1 MLTNG
6 GAAFALFIL
15 FKDGEEENMKE
26 ATKNTVLR
34 VFQTAQCSSA
44 RYIWGVACS
53 AASILLSGLPFY
65 TVYRIV
71 RIFLEAS
78 LNDTAVDV
86 SAAWLWAGITVAG
99 IVVGIALSIAG
110 SFICHSCAFHALY
123 GLRMRILDHMG
134 RLDLGFFT
142 GGQSGAVQKA
152 MSDNIEKMESIIA
165 HDVSN
170 LIGAGLL
177 LVSLSA
183 LLFSINVPLALTI
196 VAALALAFIIQFS
209 AFGGKRGQKIWTD
222 LNRSSTEMD
231 AAFSEYVSG
240 MEEEKIFGRPE
251 AAALRLT
258 SLIEKNRKSLMAYLK
273 RVTPI
278 YGAYKTITLSVPAF
292 LLAVGCVLLYLDP
305 GDHGLMME
313 LLMFLIV
320 GPAVISPLMELVEFG
335 ADLRDL
341 AVRMDQIEGV
351 MKMEPVAEGACGAPP
366 GPAELAFK
374 DVSFSYQN
382 AADPLRRMALEHVTM
397 HIPAGSFAAL
407 VGPSGGGKSTAGQLL
422 ARFWDVESGSISIGG
437 KDIRDYSTKAL
448 MDTVAFVF
456 QDTYIF
462 AESIYDNIAMHRDV
476 TCGEVERAA
485 KAARCHD
492 FIQAL
497 PEGYKTRAGDG
508 GHKLSGGEAQRIA
521 IARAMLKNS
530 PIVVLDEA
538 MAFAD
543 AENELA
549 LREGMAGL
557 LKGKTVLMIA
567 HRLYSIRDADII
579 FVLDGGKLKE
589 QGTHQELLQKGG
601 LYAHLWAVQNET
613 ENWRMKG
620 GAANVSDDPA
630 VHLS

>member
-1 MLTNG
+1 
-6 GAAFALFIL
+6 
-15 FKDGEEENMKE
+15 MKE
-26 ATKNTVLR
+26 TKKNAVLR
-34 VFQTAQCSSA
+34 VFQTARCSSA
-44 RYIWGVACS
+44 RYIIGVACS
-53 AASILLSGLPFY
+53 SVSILLSGVPFY
-65 TVYRIV
+65 TIYQIV

-78 LNDTAVDV
+78 LNNTAVDV
-86 SAAWLWAGITVAG
+86 SAAWLWAGITLAS
-99 IVVGIALSIAG
+99 IVIGIALSITG

-123 GLRMRILDHMG
+123 GLRMRILNHMG
-134 RLDLGFFT
+134 RLNLGFFT
-142 GGQSGAVQKA
+142 GGQSGAVQKT
-152 MSDNIEKMESIIA
+152 MNDNIEKMENIIA

-170 LIGAGLL
+170 LIGAGLF
-177 LVSLSA
+177 LVSLSV

-196 VAALALAFIIQFS
+196 IAALVLAFIIQFS

-222 LNRSSTEMD
+222 LNRSSTELD

-240 MEEEKIFGRPE
+240 MEEEKIFGKPE
-251 AAALRLT
+251 TAALRLT
-258 SLIEKNRKSLMAYLK
+258 NLIEKNRKSLMAYLK

-278 YGAYKTITLSVPAF
+278 YGAYKTITLSVLAF
-292 LLAVGCVLLYLDP
+292 LLAVGCVLLYLNP
-305 GDHGLMME
+305 GNHGLMME

-335 ADLRDL
+335 ADLRNL

-351 MKMEPVAEGACGAPP
+351 MKMEPITEGACDTPP
-366 GPAELAFK
+366 VSAELSFQ
-374 DVSFSYQN
+374 DVSFSYQK

-448 MDTVAFVF
+448 MNTVAFVF

-462 AESIYDNIAMHRDV
+462 AESVYDNIAMHQNV
-476 TCGEVERAA
+476 TQEAVEYAA

-497 PEGYKTRAGDG
+497 PKGYHTKLGDG

-521 IARAMLKNS
+521 IARAILKNT

-538 MAFAD
+538 MAFTD

-549 LREGMAGL
+549 LREGMAEL

-567 HRLYSIRDADII
+567 HRLYSIQDADMI
-579 FVLDGGKLKE
+579 FVLENGRLKE
-589 QGTHQELLQKGG
+589 SGTHKDLLQKHG
-601 LYAHLWAVQNET
+601 LYAHLWDIQNET
-613 ENWRMKG
+613 ESWRMKG
-620 GAANVSDDPA
+620 GAVYVSDNPA
-630 VHLS
+630 IHLP

>member
-177 LVSLSA
+177 LVSLSV

-422 ARFWDVESGSISIGG
+422 ARFWDVESGSICIGG

-476 TCGEVERAA
+476 TFGEVERAA

>member
-1 MLTNG
+1 
-6 GAAFALFIL
+6 
-15 FKDGEEENMKE
+15 MKE
-26 ATKNTVLR
+26 TKKNAVLR

-44 RYIWGVACS
+44 RYIWGVVCS
-53 AASILLSGLPFY
+53 SVSILLSGVPFY
-65 TVYRIV
+65 TIYRIV

-78 LNDTAVDV
+78 LNNTAVDI
-86 SAAWLWAGITVAG
+86 SAVWMWAGITLASTVMG
-99 IVVGIALSIAG
+99 IVLSIIG
-110 SFICHSCAFHALY
+110 SFVCHSCAFHALY
-123 GLRMRILDHMG
+123 GLRMRILNHMG
-134 RLDLGFFT
+134 RLNLGFFT

-152 MSDNIEKMESIIA
+152 MNDNIEKMENIIA

-177 LVSLSA
+177 LVSLSV
-183 LLFSINVPLALTI
+183 LLFSINIPLALTI
-196 VAALALAFIIQFS
+196 VAALVLAFIIQFS

-222 LNRSSTEMD
+222 LNRSSTELD

-240 MEEEKIFGRPE
+240 MEEEKIFGKPE

-278 YGAYKTITLSVPAF
+278 YGAYKTITLSVLAF
-292 LLAVGCVLLYLDP
+292 LLAVGCVLLYLNP
-305 GDHGLMME
+305 GNHGLMME

-335 ADLRDL
+335 ADLRNL
-341 AVRMDQIEGV
+341 AVRMDQIEDI
-351 MKMEPVAEGACGAPP
+351 MKMEPMAEGTYDTTPVS
-366 GPAELAFK
+366 AELIFQ
-374 DVSFSYQN
+374 DVSFSYQK
-382 AADPLRRMALEHVTM
+382 AADPLRRMALNHVTM

-422 ARFWDVESGSISIGG
+422 ARFWDVESGSILLGG

-462 AESIYDNIAMHRDV
+462 AESVYDNIAMHQNV
-476 TCGEVERAA
+476 TREEVERAA

-497 PEGYKTRAGDG
+497 PEGYRTRLGDG
-508 GHKLSGGEAQRIA
+508 GHTLSGGEAQRIA
-521 IARAMLKNS
+521 IARAILKNA

-549 LREGMAGL
+549 LREGMAEL
-557 LKGKTVLMIA
+557 LRGKTVLMIA
-567 HRLYSIRDADII
+567 HRLYSVQDADMI
-579 FVLDGGKLKE
+579 FVLENGRLKE
-589 QGTHQELLQKGG
+589 SGTHKDLLQKHG
-601 LYAHLWAVQNET
+601 LYAHLWDIQNET

-620 GAANVSDDPA
+620 GAAYVSDNPA
-630 VHLS
+630 IHLS

>member
-1 MLTNG
+1 
-6 GAAFALFIL
+6 
-15 FKDGEEENMKE
+15 MKE
-26 ATKNTVLR
+26 TKKNAVMR

-44 RYIWGVACS
+44 RYIIGVACS
-53 AASILLSGLPFY
+53 SVSILLSGVPFY
-65 TVYRIV
+65 TIYQIV

-78 LNDTAVDV
+78 LNNTAVDV
-86 SAAWLWAGITVAG
+86 SAAWLWAGITLASIAVG
-99 IVVGIALSIAG
+99 IVLSIIG
-110 SFICHSCAFHALY
+110 SFVCHSCAFHALY
-123 GLRMRILDHMG
+123 DLRMRILNHMG
-134 RLDLGFFT
+134 RLNLGFFT
-142 GGQSGAVQKA
+142 GGQSGAVQKT
-152 MSDNIEKMESIIA
+152 MNDNIEKMENIIA

-170 LIGAGLL
+170 LIGASLL
-177 LVSLSA
+177 LVSLSV

-196 VAALALAFIIQFS
+196 IAALVLAFIIQFS

-222 LNRSSTEMD
+222 LNRSSTELD

-240 MEEEKIFGRPE
+240 MEEEKIFGKPE
-251 AAALRLT
+251 TAALRLT
-258 SLIEKNRKSLMAYLK
+258 NLIEKNRKSLMAYLK

-278 YGAYKTITLSVPAF
+278 YGAYKTITLSVLAF
-292 LLAVGCVLLYLDP
+292 LLAVGCVLLYLNP
-305 GDHGLMME
+305 GDHSLMME

-335 ADLRDL
+335 ADLRNL
-341 AVRMDQIEGV
+341 AVRMDQIEDV
-351 MKMEPVAEGACGAPP
+351 MKMEPIAEGTCDTPP
-366 GPAELAFK
+366 VSAELSFQ
-374 DVSFSYQN
+374 DVSFSYQKS
-382 AADPLRRMALEHVTM
+382 ADPLRRMALEHVTM

-448 MDTVAFVF
+448 MNTVAFVF

-462 AESIYDNIAMHRDV
+462 AESVYDNIAMHQNV
-476 TCGEVERAA
+476 TQEAVEYAA

-497 PEGYKTRAGDG
+497 PEGYHTKLGDG

-521 IARAMLKNS
+521 IARAILKNA

-538 MAFAD
+538 MAFTD

-549 LREGMAGL
+549 LREGMAEL

-567 HRLYSIRDADII
+567 HRLYSIQDADMI
-579 FVLDGGKLKE
+579 FVLENGRLKE
-589 QGTHQELLQKGG
+589 SGTHKDLLQKHG
-601 LYAHLWAVQNET
+601 LYAHLWDIQNET
-613 ENWRMKG
+613 ESWRMKG
-620 GAANVSDDPA
+620 GTAHVSDNPA
-630 VHLS
+630 IHLP

>member
-1 MLTNG
+1 
-6 GAAFALFIL
+6 
-15 FKDGEEENMKE
+15 MKE
-26 ATKNTVLR
+26 TKKNAVMR

-44 RYIWGVACS
+44 RYIIGVACS
-53 AASILLSGLPFY
+53 SVSILLSGVPFY
-65 TVYRIV
+65 TIYQIV

-78 LNDTAVDV
+78 LNNTAVDV
-86 SAAWLWAGITVAG
+86 SAAWLWAGITLAS
-99 IVVGIALSIAG
+99 IVVGIVLSIIG

-123 GLRMRILDHMG
+123 GLRMRILNHMG
-134 RLDLGFFT
+134 RLNLGFFT
-142 GGQSGAVQKA
+142 GGQSGAVQKT
-152 MSDNIEKMESIIA
+152 MNDNIEKMENIIA

-170 LIGAGLL
+170 LIGASLL
-177 LVSLSA
+177 LVSLSV

-196 VAALALAFIIQFS
+196 IAALVLAFIIQFS

-222 LNRSSTEMD
+222 LNRSSTELD

-240 MEEEKIFGRPE
+240 MEEEKIFGKPE
-251 AAALRLT
+251 TAALRLT
-258 SLIEKNRKSLMAYLK
+258 NLIEKNRKSLMAYLK

-278 YGAYKTITLSVPAF
+278 YGAYKTITLSVLAF
-292 LLAVGCVLLYLDP
+292 LLAVGCVLLYLNP
-305 GDHGLMME
+305 GDHSLMME

-335 ADLRDL
+335 ADLRNL
-341 AVRMDQIEGV
+341 AVRMDQIEDV
-351 MKMEPVAEGACGAPP
+351 MKMEPITEGACDTPP
-366 GPAELAFK
+366 VSAELSFQ
-374 DVSFSYQN
+374 DVSFSYQK

-448 MDTVAFVF
+448 MNTVAFVF

-462 AESIYDNIAMHRDV
+462 AESVYDNIAMHQNV
-476 TCGEVERAA
+476 TQEAVEYAA

-497 PEGYKTRAGDG
+497 PKGYHTKLGDG

-521 IARAMLKNS
+521 IARAILKNT

-538 MAFAD
+538 MAFTD

-549 LREGMAGL
+549 LREGMAEL

-567 HRLYSIRDADII
+567 HRLYSVQDADMI
-579 FVLDGGKLKE
+579 FVLENGRLKE
-589 QGTHQELLQKGG
+589 SGTHKDLIQKHG
-601 LYAHLWAVQNET
+601 LYAHLWDIQNET
-613 ENWRMKG
+613 ESWRMKG
-620 GAANVSDDPA
+620 GAVYVSDNPA
-630 VHLS
+630 IHLP